1 MQHSFNH
8 FSFYSCDTTSYIL
21 LLFVLVLLDSPG
33 NRRIIQIAFATGLS
47 TTSGAVLFHLWHHRH
62 VVSRVNAS
70 EYLKMASQ
78 SLWVTFSK
86 WDNQL
91 FTSPYRMKIR
101 YILKKCNKVAQTGD
115 MYPVWLFC
123 LSLFRM
129 PAYSNIVIL
138 LFGAVQVKWLWHC
151 WSATERCQAI
161 AVVCALSRLTLL
173 SERTSSSPFSH
184 STAGTDSSSATHF
197 FLYRRKTSTPKGRNS
212 IKTVVV
218 EKKWACCWRGRD
230 ENRPFSPPAYIVYSI
245 LWRLV
250 VWLTLINQLAVSK
263 MKYVKFLLTLLLCRL
278 REKLL
283 L

>member
-33 NRRIIQIAFATGLS
+33 NRRIIQIAFAAGLS

-101 YILKKCNKVAQTGD
+101 YLYIKEMQQSSSDRRHVSCLAF
-115 MYPVWLFC
+115 LFEFISDAGLFKHC
-123 LSLFRM
+123 YSSLRGSPSQM
-129 PAYSNIVIL
+129 TV
-138 LFGAVQVKWLWHC
+138 
-151 WSATERCQAI
+151 
-161 AVVCALSRLTLL
+161 TLL
-173 SERTSSSPFSH
+173 KCYWKMPSHRSCLRSLSSDTSEW
-184 STAGTDSSSATHF
+184 TD
-197 FLYRRKTSTPKGRNS
+197 
-212 IKTVVV
+212 
-218 EKKWACCWRGRD
+218 
-230 ENRPFSPPAYIVYSI
+230 
-245 LWRLV
+245 LV
-250 VWLTLINQLAVSK
+250 FAFQSLNGGDGQ
-263 MKYVKFLLTLLLCRL
+263 
-278 REKLL
+278 
-283 L
+283 